1 MSAAVREHDVVIT
14 GCGVAGP
21 LGVGVER
28 FGARMFAGHSGTV
41 DIRGARVSR
50 NFPVPYAGL
59 VPRDELGQ
67 PEILA
72 QLDPEH
78 TPLSWRFAGCAS
90 EEALAQL
97 PSGARVDAV
106 VYATADGTSFDH
118 IKDSFRSLDPERFPW
133 TGTRSE
139 AVLEMLAELLSA
151 RGHGRLPA
159 HALVAINNACV
170 SSNQALGVALH
181 RIRRGRWTRALVGGV
196 DARCDDHNFM
206 NFNLLGALSVQ
217 DVPAAQASRPFTATR
232 AGFVRGEGAAS
243 LLVESRA
250 AAEARG
256 ARILGLLSGYA
267 ATSDAYRL
275 TDGRPDGVAVV
286 HAMRSALA
294 DAALPLEQLG
304 AISAHGTSTRLNDLV
319 ETQAIK
325 RLFGAH
331 AYELPVV
338 SLKSQTGHATVAAG
352 ALEAVASLLM
362 LREQRLAPT
371 INYRDPDPECDLD
384 YVPNQARAA
393 RVDSVLSN
401 NFGFGGQNACVV
413 FQRAAAA

>member
-1 MSAAVREHDVVIT
+1 MAKAAREHEVVIT

-28 FGARMFAGHSGTV
+28 FGARMFAGDSGTV
-41 DIRGARVSR
+41 DIRGERVAR

-59 VPRDELGQ
+59 VPRAELGQ

-72 QLDPEH
+72 RQEPAR

-90 EEALAQL
+90 EEALAHLQA
-97 PSGARVDAV
+97 GATIDAI

-118 IKDSFRSLDPERFPW
+118 IKDSFRDLDAERFPW
-133 TGTRSE
+133 SVTRSE
-139 AVLEMLAELLSA
+139 AVLELLAELLAS
-151 RGHGRLPA
+151 RGHGRVPP
-159 HALVAINNACV
+159 HALLAINNACV
-170 SSNQALGVALH
+170 SSNQAMGVALH
-181 RIRRGRWTRALVGGV
+181 RIRHGRWTRALVGGV

-217 DVPAAQASRPFTATR
+217 DVPAAEASRPFTATR

-243 LLVESRA
+243 LLLESRA

-256 ARILGLLSGYA
+256 ARILGVLAGYA
-267 ATSDAYRL
+267 ASSDAYRL

-294 DAALPLEQLG
+294 DAALPADALD

-331 AYELPVV
+331 AYRLPVV

-384 YVPNQARAA
+384 YVPNKARAA
-393 RVDSVLSN
+393 RIDSVLSN

-413 FQRAAAA
+413 FRRARAA